1 MDLDVDMEVQI
12 AVEDNLM
19 DVTPSYSDQAP
30 GNDNFAVPEVPQIS
44 QMELNSGESSKKRTR
59 SKDPEDPDKRIRLNG
74 DCPLDSDEH
83 HIEGDMVQAEPPF
96 IVETREDE
104 TLNEL
109 AESVGS
115 ETSVSDGSL
124 LLTDAEETVN
134 VSSDFFTRGSLTEKR
149 NEGKNASSYRN
160 A

>member
-1 MDLDVDMEVQI
+1 
-12 AVEDNLM
+12 
-19 DVTPSYSDQAP
+19 
-30 GNDNFAVPEVPQIS
+30 
-44 QMELNSGESSKKRTR
+44 
-59 SKDPEDPDKRIRLNG
+59 
-74 DCPLDSDEH
+74 
-83 HIEGDMVQAEPPF
+83 MVQAEPPF